1 MIQQGTDDIIGN
13 LDRRLAIAEVA
24 AQVGL
29 SEFHVMRLFK
39 AETGMTVHQYVVH
52 RRLEAA
58 RRAPARGVPPAEAA
72 TRYGFDE
79 RGHFTGH
86 FRPSEPCRGVTRMPA
101 GSGGPQPTATGC
113 LTTEGVRIVTNSS
126 PAVG

>member
-1 MIQQGTDDIIGN
+1 MPYGSFRQSENLIQQGTDDIIGN

-58 RRAPARGVPPAEAA
+58 RRAPARGVP
-72 TRYGFDE
+72 
-79 RGHFTGH
+79 
-86 FRPSEPCRGVTRMPA
+86 
-101 GSGGPQPTATGC
+101 
-113 LTTEGVRIVTNSS
+113 
-126 PAVG
+126 